1 MINVVCQCG
10 VATSVQESVAAEID
24 ACPACGAALRIACGD
39 PTYAGAVVSGRLIV
53 QAGPTLRGQQI
64 LLCGPVPIGIGKLP
78 ELAVRLPGTLVSR
91 KHCRLVP
98 SGAGAWRLLDSNS
111 RNGSFVNGSRVASHV
126 LSTGDLVDLGEYELR
141 YIDAAGP
148 IARAPTV
155 QSQAARPP
163 SKWTPFD
170 DAPVADPRLRLTPDD
185 NPPSAEPAAADL
197 SLFDPE
203 NSPRDLYD
211 VAAAGNNGTLAPTA
225 QGRNTIARTSRVSSA
240 PLGGGIR
247 CKGCDRSYSLGTRVC
262 VECGID
268 LKTGRPL
275 ITAQGIDEN
284 ALQVYTEGLIRVI
297 SYFIAFGLYPIASEA
312 FGVCKPYLVW
322 AIAILTVMTSIGF
335 WAQESGANGYERDA
349 ANRLMLHVGR
359 VSSEQV
365 VDIYE
370 APEIGPTNPLVR
382 QYLAEKERLKGSVPP
397 DDLPAQAY
405 QALPE
410 GARLLD
416 PGDFHAYQLLT
427 NAFLH
432 AGLLHLAGNM
442 LFLLVFGTRV
452 NALLGQVRT
461 AILYPVL
468 AVAASAVYAVSASNE
483 APHLCWG
490 HRVRSWAWPAC
501 T

>member
-1 MINVVCQCG
+1 M
-10 VATSVQESVAAEID
+10 
-24 ACPACGAALRIACGD
+24 
-39 PTYAGAVVSGRLIV
+39 
-53 QAGPTLRGQQI
+53 
-64 LLCGPVPIGIGKLP
+64 
-78 ELAVRLPGTLVSR
+78 
-91 KHCRLVP
+91 
-98 SGAGAWRLLDSNS
+98 
-111 RNGSFVNGSRVASHV
+111 
-126 LSTGDLVDLGEYELR
+126 
-141 YIDAAGP
+141 
-148 IARAPTV
+148 

-483 APHLCWG
+483 APHLALGASGAIMGLAGMYLIFFPMHKVHNVIWLRIWLYG
-490 HRVRSWAWPAC
+490 SPAMKIFTVRGFWVVLFFIAFDVVYTAFGLKDGVAHWAHLGGFLTGATLALLMLLSGLADARGGDLLSVIAGKKIRPLVRLHGALPQAA
-501 T
+501 